1 MAQDRFKDYADRMI
15 FKTFDMNISPASQ
28 GFTEGAY
35 DLVIASNVLHATL
48 ELEDMM
54 RHVRSFLKPG
64 GFLIILET
72 VNNDCLRVGL
82 PMGSLP
88 GWWLGAEHGRRWGPT
103 LTLPQWDSLLSKCG
117 FGGIDTTTPPVH
129 KILPGHVFCAQAL
142 DERIEILR
150 SPMEHL
156 ATLPETKSTQL
167 AVIGGQ
173 TLKVHRMCDQ
183 ISRRLSSR
191 YTSISRF
198 NSIEE
203 LNDTGFPEFCTV
215 LSLTELDEPLFANM
229 TSGKLEALKI
239 LWKKG
244 GSILWITSG
253 ARAENPHSYMT
264 TGVGRCMRF
273 EYPNITL
280 QALDIKQISDR
291 CPELI
296 VDHLLRLEILD
307 KWSKELRSDELL
319 WSLEPEIYIEEET
332 AIIPR
337 LYPYE
342 SGNARYNAERR
353 KVIKQV
359 DTETDRVVFAEFEG
373 KWEIQHASP
382 LHITQELPSSSGI
395 STRTIQVTHLSPA
408 AVNIAPGVSVMA
420 CAGVDTVSNEPVVAV
435 THIAESPVSIPEDW
449 CIPLDKLDPVKTLAG
464 VSAILIASSIFKYLV
479 KGETLVVHDA
489 PPHIRV
495 ALDKL
500 AKPLSVAI
508 FYTSSGEAMSKLGA
522 RYIDR
527 RSPLR
532 VIRASLPKSA
542 SKFISFSQDSGND
555 ETSKII
561 SMCLPRDCETIDT
574 AHLFGPRSVSQ
585 QSAFEEDVSSS
596 LTKAFD
602 EVNSQVNTP
611 ASPDLISLK
620 DTPNPVVDQVRFAIL
635 NCTDTPIQ
643 ASVQPIDDGR
653 IFRAD
658 KTFLLIGLTGE
669 LGQSLCK
676 WMVGQGARSIVLTS
690 RRPNVSEHFLDSF
703 AETGA
708 TVKALPM

>member
-1 MAQDRFKDYADRMI
+1 MAQDRFKDYADRMV

-54 RHVRSFLKPG
+54 KHVRSFLKPG

-150 SPMEHL
+150 SPMDHL

-167 AVIGGQ
+167 AIIGGQ

-198 NSIEE
+198 HSIEE
-203 LNDTGFPEFCTV
+203 INETGLPESCTV
-215 LSLTELDEPLFANM
+215 LSLTELDEPLFTNM
-229 TSGKLEALKI
+229 TSGKLDALKI
-239 LWKKG
+239 LWKQG
-244 GSILWITSG
+244 GCILWITSG
-253 ARAENPHSYMT
+253 SRAENPHSYMT

-296 VDHLLRLEILD
+296 VDHLSRLEILD

-319 WSLEPEIYIEEET
+319 WSLEPEIYIEEDT
-332 AIIPR
+332 TIIPR

-342 SGNARYNAERR
+342 AGNARYNAERR
-353 KVIKQV
+353 KVIKQA
-359 DTETDRVVFAEFEG
+359 DTKTDRVIFAECEG

-382 LHITQELPSSSGI
+382 LHVARELPFSSDV
-395 STRTIQVTHLSPA
+395 STRTIGITHLSPA
-408 AVNIAPGVSVMA
+408 TVNIVPGVSVMA
-420 CAGVDTVSNEPVVAV
+420 CAGVDTASNEPVIAV
-435 THIAESPVSIPEDW
+435 THIAESPVSIPTGW
-449 CIPLDKLDPVKTLAG
+449 CIPLDKLDPVKTLTA
-464 VSAILIASSIFKYLV
+464 VSAVLIASSILERLA
-479 KGETLVVHDA
+479 KGETLVVHDT

-500 AKPLSVAI
+500 AKTASVAI
-508 FYTSSGEAMSKLGA
+508 FYTSSDEAMSKLGA

-532 VIRASLPKSA
+532 VIKASLPKSA
-542 SKFISFSQDSGND
+542 SKFINLSQDSDKN
-555 ETSKII
+555 ETSKVI
-561 SMCLPRDCETIDT
+561 SMCLPWDCETIDT
-574 AHLFGPRSVSQ
+574 AHLFGLRNVAQ
-585 QSAFEEDVSSS
+585 QSAFEKDVSSS
-596 LTKAFD
+596 LKKAFE
-602 EVNSQVNTP
+602 EVNSQVNTT
-611 ASPDLISLK
+611 ASTNSVSLK
-620 DTPNPVVDQVRFAIL
+620 ETSNPIVDQVRFAIL
-635 NCTDTPIQ
+635 DCTDTPIQ
-643 ASVQPIDDGR
+643 ASVHPIDDGR

-658 KTFLLIGLTGE
+658 KTFLLVGLTGE

-676 WMVGQGARSIVLTS
+676 WMVEQGARNIVLTS

-703 AETGA
+703 TATGA
-708 TVKALPM
+708 TVKALSM